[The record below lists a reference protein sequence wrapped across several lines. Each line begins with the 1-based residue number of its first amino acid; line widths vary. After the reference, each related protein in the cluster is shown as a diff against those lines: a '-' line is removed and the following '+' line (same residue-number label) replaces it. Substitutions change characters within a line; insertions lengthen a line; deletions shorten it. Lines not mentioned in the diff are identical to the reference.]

1 MSQIV
6 NSAELRRCV
15 DSTWDN
21 SIVPELCNY
30 IRIPN
35 VLTLFD
41 PQWEQHGHME
51 RAGKKTTPRAARI
64 LAADPATRIRSA
76 ANNST

>member
-15 DSTWDN
+15 DSTWDD

-30 IRIPN
+30 VRIPN
-35 VLTLFD
+35 VSPLFA
-41 PQWEQHGHME
+41 PQGEQHGHME
-51 RAGKKTTPRAARI
+51 RAVKKTTPRAARI
-64 LAADPATRIRSA
+64 LAAATALRIRSA